1 MGWTSQLK
9 VINYNRALTAGLLFQ
24 NIHLMPICS
33 GIVQLANIWKGVCMQ
48 AILKGSELVLLE
60 GQVLLFCFLSC
71 STFIIIIVFRNF
83 STLQYGLDGFPD
95 MPLSH
100 ITRFR
105 VISDVSYVG
114 VDEDF
119 FVAGFPS
126 WRQPHLLLMLFRSLY
141 DKMIF
146 LLFVFSQWLYAV
158 IMNYCVL

>member
-48 AILKGSELVLLE
+48 AILKGPALVLLE

-71 STFIIIIVFRNF
+71 STFIIIIIVLRNF

-100 ITRFR
+100 ITRFHA
-105 VISDVSYVG
+105 IGDVAYVG
-114 VDEDF
+114 VDADF
-119 FVAGFPS
+119 LWP
-126 WRQPHLLLMLFRSLY
+126 
-141 DKMIF
+141 DF
-146 LLFVFSQWLYAV
+146 LPDANPTYS
-158 IMNYCVL
+158 